1 MTRAEQTR
9 AEVSAESFR
18 LDILARRLWPPRS
31 AAEKILTSGADFCRA
46 VEQFKK
52 VHAQLPQ
59 ALADL
64 ENRVEDSRPMTQ
76 QLEATKSRLLGLLPS
91 DASELVAQPSAQ
103 RVHGEHEAAHSQH
116 ASAKAEAEACW
127 RRPLLRRGL
136 ELRTKTQM
144 LTQRMDEMLAPFI
157 RISQS
162 IKGKGDQDRIG
173 KTSQTATLNPK
184 P

>member
-1 MTRAEQTR
+1 M
-9 AEVSAESFR
+9 
-18 LDILARRLWPPRS
+18 
-31 AAEKILTSGADFCRA
+31 
-46 VEQFKK
+46 
-52 VHAQLPQ
+52 HAQLPQ

-76 QLEATKSRLLGLLPS
+76 ELEATKSRLLGLLPS
-91 DASELVAQPSAQ
+91 DASELAAQPSAQ
-103 RVHGEHEAAHSQH
+103 RVQGEHEAAQSQH

-136 ELRTKTQM
+136 ELRAKTHM

-173 KTSQTATLNPK
+173 ETRVFFCAGAAQLSNLAPTPLPPLPHPAGARGVCGATSAEVPFQS
-184 P
+184 